1 MKKIFSTKRLLLFS
15 AAIICAYGIIL
26 ACGGGDID
34 ERDNSNFTPEVFV
47 KDASYAPL
55 FFSYHALYPTEITDP
70 IIAFNENILTDW
82 STFLAGKLPADRIKH
97 FLLDTGTTKSINEIY
112 DGLKGKNHLLGRYP
126 FVNPA
131 EPKVKGFFEFLH
143 YAKAIETSST
153 TSTSFSWSY
162 RKKEIQYTKARDVQ
176 ETEAMYLLAK
186 DPFLK
191 NRFWFQT
198 VKGRFYSD
206 NKESV
211 LAFFE
216 RTKST
221 VPINTLYYR
230 ALAYVAGV
238 HHKNQNYSMA
248 NYLYSVVFDKCPEV
262 RWILA
267 RSFHPQQPDSSFLFV
282 RNDQEKAALWALT
295 GYYGDEKE
303 AIQEIYKLVPTSPH
317 LDFLLTRLINKEE
330 NRLSDYSFKN
340 SADYLQAMKAQVSQE
355 AVQLVNRIAAE
366 GKTAKPFLW
375 STAAGYLNIF
385 AGNFSV
391 AKDRLDQA
399 AKVADE
405 PAETAQVRM
414 LNLINSICNTSVMKG
429 YAVEKLLAD
438 LKWLYSKPSET
449 QDLRYENAI
458 RWSRR
463 YISSLYRQQGDD
475 VMAELFWRNNE
486 FYRSETNLEAMKAFM
501 MRTDKS
507 PMEVFVQSSYEI
519 SLSDIFEYQGVMRA
533 FAGKIG
539 EAIGLMKK
547 SNEGK
552 TQLPGNPFN
561 GNIKDCHDCE
571 HAAYQTVIYRKLSM
585 LEKMKEMNDLAD
597 SGKDIFNNSLLV
609 GNAFYN
615 MSYFGNARAF
625 YYGKIMDQYSI
636 YIDPYYQPYLL
647 NSSLAATYY
656 QRAFE
661 AATTAEQKAK
671 CSYLLAKCERNEFY
685 AKTYHSQPYFGKV
698 PVAYKEWGGF
708 KKLRDEYRNTKYCQE
723 VIRECGYFRDY
734 VSK

>member
-1 MKKIFSTKRLLLFS
+1 MKKIFSIKRLLLFS
-15 AAIICAYGIIL
+15 AAVISAYGIIL

-34 ERDNSNFTPEVFV
+34 DRDNSNFTPEVFV

-55 FFSYHALYPTEITDP
+55 FFSYHALYPAEIADP
-70 IIAFNENILTDW
+70 VTAFNESILKDW

-112 DGLKGKNHLLGRYP
+112 DGLKGKNQLLGWYP

-131 EPKVKGFFEFLH
+131 EPKVRGFFEFLH
-143 YAKAIETSST
+143 YAKAIEASST

-211 LAFFE
+211 LPFFE
-216 RTKST
+216 KTKAT
-221 VPINTLYYR
+221 VPVNTLYYR

-238 HHKNQNYSMA
+238 YHDNQNYSMS

-262 RWILA
+262 RWVLA
-267 RSFHPQQPDSSFLFV
+267 RSFHPQQPDSSFLFA

-303 AIQEIYKLVPTSPH
+303 AIREIYKLIPTSPH

-330 NRLSDYSFKN
+330 NRLNDYNFKSAPDYS
-340 SADYLQAMKAQVSQE
+340 QAMKTQVNQE
-355 AVQLVNRIAAE
+355 ALQLVNKIAAE
-366 GKTAKPFLW
+366 GKTGKPFLW

-385 AGNFSV
+385 AGNFSM
-391 AKDRLDQA
+391 AKERLNQA
-399 AKVADE
+399 AKMADGL
-405 PAETAQVRM
+405 AESAQVRI
-414 LNLINSICNTSVMKG
+414 LNLINSISSTSAMDG
-429 YAVEKLLAD
+429 DAVEKLMAD
-438 LKWLYSKPSET
+438 LKWLYGKPHET
-449 QDLRYENAI
+449 QDLRQENAI

-463 YISSLYRQQGDD
+463 YISSLYKQQGDE
-475 VMAELFWRNNE
+475 VMAELFWRDKD
-486 FYRSETNLEAMKAFM
+486 FYRNESNLEAMKGSMMGPGKSLWDEFAF
-501 MRTDKS
+501 S
-507 PMEVFVQSSYEI
+507 IYPI
-519 SLSDIFEYQGVMRA
+519 SLSDIFEYQAVMRA
-533 FAGKIG
+533 FAGKIDDAVNRMG
-539 EAIGLMKK
+539 ESTEKDSK
-547 SNEGK
+547 
-552 TQLPGNPFN
+552 LPANPFN

-571 HAAYQTVIYRKLSM
+571 QALPQKVVYGKLSF
-585 LEKMKEMNDLAD
+585 LEKMKEMQDLV
-597 SGKDIFNNSLLV
+597 DINHDVYNNSLLL
-609 GNAFYN
+609 GNGFYN

-647 NSSLAATYY
+647 NSSLAAKYY

-685 AKTYHSQPYFGKV
+685 AKTYHSQAYFWEV
-698 PVAYKEWGGF
+698 PIAYKEWAGF

-723 VIRECGYFRDY
+723 VIRECGYFSDY
-734 VSK
+734 ISK